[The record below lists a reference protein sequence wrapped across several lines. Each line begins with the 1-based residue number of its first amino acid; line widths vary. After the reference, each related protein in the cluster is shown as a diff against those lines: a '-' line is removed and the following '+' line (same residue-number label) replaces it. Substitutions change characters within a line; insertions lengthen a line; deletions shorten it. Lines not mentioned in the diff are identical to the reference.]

1 MGKQPW
7 ESERAH
13 AARAQAAQRAMPP
26 PAQTAAAA
34 PESDDAQMRRAALS
48 MVWANAKLLGCRY
61 PAEVEAAAGVRRAG
75 EALSGYAVE
84 SALRAAE

>member
-1 MGKQPW
+1 
-7 ESERAH
+7 
-13 AARAQAAQRAMPP
+13 MP
-26 PAQTAAAA
+26 AGASA
-34 PESDDAQMRRAALS
+34 ESDDAQMRRAALS

-84 SALRAAE
+84 SALRAAG